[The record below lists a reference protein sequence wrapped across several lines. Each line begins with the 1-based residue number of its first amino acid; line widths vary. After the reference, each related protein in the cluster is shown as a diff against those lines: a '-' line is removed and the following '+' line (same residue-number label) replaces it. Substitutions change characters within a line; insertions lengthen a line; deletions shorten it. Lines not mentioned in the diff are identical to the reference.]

1 MAAKDL
7 TINGVTCSRCPSYS
21 RGLQR
26 CTRGKV
32 LPVNIKK
39 AVEIVELMGSDYLCP
54 HLNAASLEKI
64 LDSLNKKHA
73 AKRSILLAI
82 CA

>member
-54 HLNAASLEKI
+54 HLNSMTLQKI
-64 LDSLNKKHA
+64 LDGLNKKQA
-73 AKRSILLAI
+73 ARAVIALAI